1 MEIVVFE
8 NMYVAFLP
16 PTPSPL
22 LLYAKFYNYFLCVL
36 GQFSSLEENMIFF
49 SVYRMNQFSGF
60 RCKTKPTLKAIKYII
75 QRSNLYC
82 HKSYKHV
89 ESK

>member
-36 GQFSSLEENMIFF
+36 GQFSSLEENM
-49 SVYRMNQFSGF
+49 NQISGF